1 MIARLEL
8 EVGFSAAHRVDSPR
22 ASCAGLLH
30 GHNFRVRVA
39 FEGQIDPVSG
49 TVVDAPRAEALLRE
63 LVFAPFD
70 HGVLNDLIENPTLER
85 VAAHIFGALA
95 TVLPVAELSL
105 EDGAGRRAVVKPSA
119 P

>member
-8 EVGFSAAHRVDSPR
+8 EVGFAAAHRVDSPKS
-22 ASCAGLLH
+22 SCAGLLH

-39 FEGQIDPVSG
+39 FEGEIDPVSG
-49 TVVDAPRAEALLRE
+49 TVVDAPRAEALLND

-85 VAAHIFGALA
+85 VAAHIFKALGAA
-95 TVLPVAELSL
+95 IPVAELSL
-105 EDGAGRRAVVKPSA
+105 EDGSGRRAVIKA
-119 P
+119 GAA